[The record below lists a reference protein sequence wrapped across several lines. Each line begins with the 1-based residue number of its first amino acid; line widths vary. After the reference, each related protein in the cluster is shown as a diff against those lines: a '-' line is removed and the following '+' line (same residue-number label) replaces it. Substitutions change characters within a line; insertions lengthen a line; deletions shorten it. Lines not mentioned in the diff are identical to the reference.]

1 MIFGVPGMGKEFV
14 QSALNRDYGLAMGLV
29 LIYGSLLILF
39 NLIVD
44 VMYAFLDPR
53 IRHG

>member
-1 MIFGVPGMGKEFV
+1 VLSITLLSGMI
-14 QSALNRDYGLAMGLV
+14 
-29 LIYGSLLILF
+29 LIVA

-53 IRHG
+53 VRLN